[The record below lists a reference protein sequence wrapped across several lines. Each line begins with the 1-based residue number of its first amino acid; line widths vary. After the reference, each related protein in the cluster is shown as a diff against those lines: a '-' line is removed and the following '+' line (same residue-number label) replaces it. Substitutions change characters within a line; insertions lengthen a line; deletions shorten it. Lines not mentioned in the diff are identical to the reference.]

1 MAKRTQ
7 SPESMRKLPAQQRS
21 EQTIETIFEATAQI
35 LDKDGDGGGVGLST
49 NTIAERAGF
58 SIGTLYQYFPNKDAI
73 LLAMVEREKR
83 RILEKVEAAL
93 CAAGDAG
100 FEERV
105 RLAVR
110 AVLTAFGGRFRAR
123 RRIALAVLRS
133 STLVTGNLAVIQIG
147 GLLFEILPR
156 IGGDAVRPMSDV
168 AVFVMTRAVMGA
180 VRSAVLEQSP
190 LLRTPEFEDEL
201 VRLVCVFAR
210 RD

>member
-7 SPESMRKLPAQQRS
+7 PPESMRKLPAQERS

-35 LDKDGDGGGVGLST
+35 LDREGSGGEGAAIPGLST

-73 LLAMVEREKR
+73 LLAMVEQEKR

-105 RLAVR
+105 RQAVR

-133 STLVTGNLAVIQIG
+133 STLATGNLAVIQIG
-147 GLLFEILPR
+147 ALLSEILPK
-156 IGGDAVRPMSDV
+156 IGGDALRPMSE
-168 AVFVMTRAVMGA
+168 AA
-180 VRSAVLEQSP
+180 
-190 LLRTPEFEDEL
+190 
-201 VRLVCVFAR
+201 
-210 RD
+210 